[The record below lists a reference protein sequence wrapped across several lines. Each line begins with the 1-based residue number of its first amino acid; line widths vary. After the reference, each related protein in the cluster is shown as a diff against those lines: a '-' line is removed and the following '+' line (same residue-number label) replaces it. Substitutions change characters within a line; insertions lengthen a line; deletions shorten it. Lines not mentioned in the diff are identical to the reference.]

1 MVTPLIKFSS
11 SILLHFEIAVSKMNS
26 CEVLVKSLQASV
38 QSLLTHVSIT
48 WNKLGTISTSLDLNE
63 TVKKEFMTLGEINAI
78 MGQLGLQQRCSDQ
91 DSDIDILSVFDDEE
105 PTLEEVKVAFDV
117 FDENSDGFID
127 EYELRNMLCKLGEQE
142 NAMSKECRN
151 MIKGFDVNGDG
162 LIDFDEFVRLMETCS
177 F

>member
-11 SILLHFEIAVSKMNS
+11 SILFHFEIALCKMNS

-48 WNKLGTISTSLDLNE
+48 WNKLGTISASLDLNE
-63 TVKKEFMTLGEINAI
+63 TVKKELTLEEINVI
-78 MGQLGLQQRCSDQ
+78 MGQLGLQQCCSDQ
-91 DSDIDILSVFDDEE
+91 DSNIDILSVFDDEE

-127 EYELRNMLCKLGEQE
+127 EYELRNMLCKLGKQE
-142 NAMSKECRN
+142 NAMLKECRN

-162 LIDFDEFVRLMETCS
+162 LIDFNEFVRLMETCS
-177 F
+177 C